1 MAIHCNESANTY
13 KTNNDGKAPPHMWI
27 FYLLYVIHIIVL
39 LTTFTDGL
47 KVAGRAQKKGR
58 LGAVFFWTVLPL
70 LNDLLNLIFIFL
82 LAGGEAIYVVR
93 NIATVLTLT
102 LWFKFALFL

>member
-1 MAIHCNESANTY
+1 MAIHANESVNTY
-13 KTNNDGKAPPHMWI
+13 KKYNNGETPGHMWL
-27 FYLLYVIHIIVL
+27 FYILYVVHILVL
-39 LTTFTDGL
+39 LMTFGDGL
-47 KVAGRAQKKGR
+47 KTAGRAQKKGR

-93 NIATVLTLT
+93 NMASVLTLT